1 MEMVRL
7 VLWRLIQILVLVA
20 FGCCSGFSGVANGD
34 EEAATSTHE
43 VEAVLGKVA
52 KLPCDLEPVIHN
64 DRVHIVIWFK
74 EVKNKS
80 DPLAKEKRVPIFS
93 LDARD
98 KAVGE
103 AKAWK
108 DEKILGPRA
117 SFHSKDK
124 PAILRLGAVREDDEA
139 VYYCRVDF
147 KQTPTRNIKVN
158 LSVIIPTEK
167 LKIIEGPSDN
177 HIKDYK
183 LGPFNEGNSVN
194 ITCEATGGRP
204 LPRVTWWLEN
214 ALLDDSME
222 SISTDFEN
230 LDDDEMNDG
239 HNVAK
244 VRNILHV
251 DKVDRRTLNSVYTCQ
266 ATNSRWVQPISSTIT
281 LDVNLKPLSV
291 KLLDDNKA
299 LSAGQT
305 YELSCQVI
313 GSRPEPTITW
323 WKGSTLMKNTRQ
335 TATADGNI
343 TTSVLTFVPTVEDAG
358 KYLSCRG
365 QQPLIP
371 DSGMEQ
377 GWKLDI
383 HHVPLVSLELGSTL
397 NGSTIK
403 EGVDVYFECNIKSNP
418 WVFKVSW
425 RHNGQPLY
433 NNAQAGTIVSNQSLV
448 LQSIT
453 TARSGHYTCVGHN
466 QEGDGESNPVL
477 LDVKYIPVCRPGQHK
492 IFGAAKQETVRIPCE
507 VEANPPDVEFTWKF
521 NNSADAYEISSEHI
535 YTENTRSVAK
545 FVPVTEQ
552 DYGTLLCWGRNE
564 IGLQKE
570 PCVFYITPAG
580 KPDSLSNC
588 SISNQTSDSIY
599 IECSEGFDGG
609 LPQTFV
615 VEVYETQYKK
625 MVGNSTSKVPTFT
638 VTGLES
644 GMEFDIALFGVNKKG
659 RSPVT
664 HLAAYTLKGA
674 EKHTAQKPT
683 PPENCTIINQ
693 QSYLI
698 RLRCQVNFE
707 QRFNSDNVYLLQ
719 IYDANTRI
727 LVGTAT
733 SQNPEDISFSDLPPG
748 HNDLLL
754 FVRTIGENSL
764 TSEASIIYAPAFRM
778 INNKAATPV
787 LLQITPLLGALIGVV
802 AALILVAII
811 IVVVIRLR
819 GGGDRDDKDY
829 DDGGLSSSGRRCV
842 AGNNSDKA
850 SIEPLNKDMN
860 DSVDSLE
867 EKNPDIIPQNNA
879 DDEYQ
884 DEERAF
890 ERLNNAPSVRVYSR
904 LHNPNN
910 QTNNGI
916 NYGKPTQT
924 STELTYAELS
934 ISTQQM
940 APHVVYNPHPPS
952 IALNMVRRQEP
963 IVYAQLDMK
972 RIPPPGMGMPHPG
985 GFQTLHHPH
994 LPAYMTR
1001 PIRDDQML
1009 QDGSISSET
1018 PLLGPGNALP
1028 SLKDMGGSRT
1038 SSVTSTLPR
1047 PVTATRF

>member
-674 EKHTAQKPT
+674 EKHTA
-683 PPENCTIINQ
+683 
-693 QSYLI
+693 
-698 RLRCQVNFE
+698 
-707 QRFNSDNVYLLQ
+707 
-719 IYDANTRI
+719 
-727 LVGTAT
+727 
-733 SQNPEDISFSDLPPG
+733 
-748 HNDLLL
+748 
-754 FVRTIGENSL
+754 
-764 TSEASIIYAPAFRM
+764 
-778 INNKAATPV
+778 ATPV

>member
-1 MEMVRL
+1 MKMVWL
-7 VLWRLIQILVLVA
+7 VLWRLVQILVLVA
-20 FGCCSGFSGVANGD
+20 FGCCSGFSGVAKGD
-34 EEAATSTHE
+34 EEAATSTHD

-52 KLPCDLEPVIHN
+52 KLPCDLEPIIHN

-80 DPLAKEKRVPIFS
+80 DPLAKERRVPIFS
-93 LDARD
+93 LDARE

-124 PAILRLGAVREDDEA
+124 PAILRLSAVREDDEA

-183 LGPFNEGNSVN
+183 LGPFNEGSSVN

-291 KLLDDNKA
+291 KLMDDNKP

-343 TTSVLTFVPTVEDAG
+343 TTSVLTFIPTVEDAG

-418 WVFKVSW
+418 WVYKVSW
-425 RHNGQPLY
+425 RHNGQQLY

-477 LDVKYIPVCRPGQHK
+477 LDVKYIPVCRPGQQK

-507 VEANPPDVEFTWKF
+507 VEANPSDVEFTWKF

-545 FVPVTEQ
+545 FVPITEQ

-609 LPQTFV
+609 LPQIFV
-615 VEVYETQYKK
+615 VEVYETQHKK

-664 HLAAYTLKGA
+664 HLSAYTLKGA
-674 EKHTAQKPT
+674 EKHT
-683 PPENCTIINQ
+683 
-693 QSYLI
+693 
-698 RLRCQVNFE
+698 
-707 QRFNSDNVYLLQ
+707 
-719 IYDANTRI
+719 
-727 LVGTAT
+727 
-733 SQNPEDISFSDLPPG
+733 
-748 HNDLLL
+748 
-754 FVRTIGENSL
+754 
-764 TSEASIIYAPAFRM
+764 
-778 INNKAATPV
+778 AATPV

-904 LHNPNN
+904 LHNPNS

-994 LPAYMTR
+994 LPAYITR

-1028 SLKDMGGSRT
+1028 SLKDIGGSRT